1 MAALYIIIQQAEEKI
16 IKHMNIEE
24 RDTDP
29 IFGVEGFNMQI
40 SNVEWVSRT
49 CRIKSLWQLWSN
61 FPNQGHKQTPR
72 K

>member
-16 IKHMNIEE
+16 IKHMNIKE

-40 SNVEWVSRT
+40 SNVEWVS
-49 CRIKSLWQLWSN
+49 
-61 FPNQGHKQTPR
+61 
-72 K
+72 

>member
-1 MAALYIIIQQAEEKI
+1 MAAPYIIIQQAEEKI

-40 SNVEWVSRT
+40 SNVEWVS
-49 CRIKSLWQLWSN
+49 
-61 FPNQGHKQTPR
+61 
-72 K
+72 